1 MPAGCDAESVPENDV
16 APVAASSSSLA
27 QVNETARPQPGLSR
41 RQLLRATAG
50 SAAILLPTH
59 GLAKKKS
66 PKPELNVLFIA
77 VDDLRP
83 SLGCY
88 GDPDIRTPNIDALAA
103 NGLTFTSAYCQQAV
117 CSPSRTSLLTGLRPD
132 TTRVHDLQT
141 HFRRFLRDTVTIP
154 EHFKD
159 HGYVTAGF
167 SKIFHKPELDDLQSW
182 SVPSW
187 IPDHHGWNTVE
198 SRRFVRAKWD
208 GLRSNNWISNERF
221 YYEPAKRKPA
231 VEGQHGWGMRSW
243 ESRRVADNQLAD
255 GMTADAVVHA
265 LGELR
270 RKRFFLAAGF
280 LKPHLPFVAP
290 EKYFDLYPKS
300 QIDLAAFR
308 EPPAGAPP
316 YAFHN
321 SNELRGYIN
330 IPQSGPIPADQA
342 RDLIRAYR
350 ASVSYV
356 DAQIGRLLKALDD
369 LRLRDNTVVVL
380 WGDHGYHLGD
390 HGLWNKHTNLE
401 AATRAPLIVS
411 APGRLGKNRKTSG
424 LTELVDIFP
433 ALCELCGLDRPEAL
447 EGSSF
452 VPLFDDPDR
461 LWKRAVFSQYPREI
475 PGVGPGMG
483 YSIRTRRYRYTE
495 WRAQDFPY
503 TSAELYDYEADPLET
518 RNIANRPENI
528 SLVNGLQGMLREG
541 WRSSLPPTEGPV

>member
-1 MPAGCDAESVPENDV
+1 MAAGSKTVTAPE
-16 APVAASSSSLA
+16 ATRKLA
-27 QVNETARPQPGLSR
+27 PGLDVSR
-41 RQLLRATAG
+41 RQLLRAAAG
-50 SAAILLPTH
+50 AAATLLPRRAA
-59 GLAKKKS
+59 AKKKPIS
-66 PKPELNVLFIA
+66 PELNVLFIA

-88 GDPDIRTPNIDALAA
+88 GDSDIRTPNIDALAA
-103 NGLTFTSAYCQQAV
+103 EGLTFTRSYCQQAV

-141 HFRRFLRDTVTIP
+141 HFRLYRPNAVTLP
-154 EHFKD
+154 QYFKD
-159 HGYVTAGF
+159 SGYVTAAF
-167 SKIFHKPELDDLQSW
+167 SKILHKPELDDLPSW

-187 IPDHHGWNTVE
+187 IPGHQGWNTAD
-198 SRRFVRAKWD
+198 SRRFVQEKWD
-208 GLRSNNWISNERF
+208 SVRANRWMSNERF
-221 YYEPAKRKPA
+221 YYEPSKRTPA
-231 VEGQHGWGMRSW
+231 AEGQSGWGMPSW
-243 ESRRVADNQLAD
+243 ESRRVADNALAD

-270 RKRFFLAAGF
+270 SERFFLGAGF

-308 EPPAGAPP
+308 RSPAGAPA
-316 YAFHN
+316 YALHD
-321 SNELRGYIN
+321 SGELRGYN
-330 IPQSGPIPADQA
+330 DIPAEGPISDDQA

-356 DAQIGRLLKALDD
+356 DAQIGRVIDALDQHG
-369 LRLRDNTVVVL
+369 LRDNTVVVL

-390 HGLWNKHTNLE
+390 HGLWNKHSNFE
-401 AATRAPLIVS
+401 AATRTPLIVS
-411 APGRLGKNRKTSG
+411 VPGGRSRDRKTAG
-424 LTELVDIFP
+424 LTELVDVYP
-433 ALCELCGLDRPEAL
+433 TLCELCGLERPEGL

-475 PGVGPGMG
+475 PGVGAGMG

-495 WRAQDFPY
+495 WRAIDSPY
-503 TSAELYDYEADPLET
+503 TSTDLYDYKNDPLET
-518 RNIANRPENI
+518 RNIANRRENV
-528 SLVNGLQGMLREG
+528 SLVNGLQGMLRDG